1 MPEISVIVPLYNAR
15 KYLQEAIDS
24 VLAQTFQ
31 DFEIIVVDD
40 CSTDGSWELVNRLY
54 GENEKISLY
63 RHEGNKTAGSP
74 NGHSRKQNPL
84 ARQYIHKR

>member
-15 KYLQEAIDS
+15 KYMQEAIDS

-40 CSTDGSWELVNRLY
+40 CSTDGSWELANRL
-54 GENEKISLY
+54 
-63 RHEGNKTAGSP
+63 
-74 NGHSRKQNPL
+74 
-84 ARQYIHKR
+84 

>member
-1 MPEISVIVPLYNAR
+1 MLEISVIVPLYNAR

-40 CSTDGSWELVNRLY
+40 CSTDGSWELVSKLY
-54 GENEKISLY
+54 DENENLF
-63 RHEGNKTAGSP
+63 
-74 NGHSRKQNPL
+74 PL
-84 ARQYIHKR
+84 IEEKKSDTQ